1 MEHIHSRGVILRDVK
16 PENFV
21 FGAHLPPLYNDGVQ
35 PTCKQ
40 VFEDYWCEN
49 DPKLYAIDFGL
60 ACDWRDPHTGVPYPD
75 TKKHIRDKTGT
86 ARYASIQVHRGN
98 LPSRRDDLESIGYI
112 LLDLVLGGRLP
123 WAGVHAKNSKAGW
136 DKVWRVKTDT
146 PLSELCAGLPQG
158 VVDFIA
164 YTRSLRFMDQPDYD
178 RLRGFLSAAAEPTTD
193 QVDSNPYSNEM
204 DDDHY
209 GLFAMDDMKHQLPTV
224 PESPKKVGW
233 NTHKRLDTTD
243 WTND

>member
-1 MEHIHSRGVILRDVK
+1 VILRDVK

-21 FGAHLPPLYNDGVQ
+21 FGAHLPPLYNDGVK

-40 VFEDYWCEN
+40 VFEDYWCTN

-60 ACDWRDPHTGVPYPD
+60 TCYWRDPHTGVAYSD
-75 TKKHIRDKTGT
+75 SKKHIRDKTGT

-136 DKVWRVKTDT
+136 DKVWRVKVDT
-146 PLSELCAGLPQG
+146 PLSELCAGLPQA

-178 RLRGFLSAAAEPTTD
+178 RLRGFLHAAAAGPDHYNQPD
-193 QVDSNPYSNEM
+193 QIVTNPPPLSNEM

-209 GLFAMDDMKHQLPTV
+209 ELFAMDDMKHHLPTV
-224 PESPKKVGW
+224 PEVPKKVGW
-233 NTHKRLDTTD
+233 NTHKRLDMAD